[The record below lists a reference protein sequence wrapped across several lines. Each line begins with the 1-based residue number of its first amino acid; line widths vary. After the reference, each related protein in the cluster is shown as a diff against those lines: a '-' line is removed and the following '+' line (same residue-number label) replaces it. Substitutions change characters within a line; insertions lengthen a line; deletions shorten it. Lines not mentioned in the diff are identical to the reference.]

1 MKLRNS
7 ASLAAIGAALL
18 GVALLATPAQAQ
30 KYDKLVVFG
39 DSLSDNGNLALFGAA
54 PPPPY
59 SDGRFSNGDVW
70 TQQLGFG
77 ELNGFGDVS
86 GSTDFAFGGAET
98 GTQTVP
104 PGLETQFG
112 AYLADGGT
120 FDKHT
125 LVTVWAGA
133 NDIFDNLAA
142 AAASP
147 NPLGAIQLVGGTAAG
162 TDAAVAGAMSSA
174 GAGTILIPNLPQL
187 SATPEFAG
195 SPAAPL
201 VDGGQAAFNAILVT
215 SVEAQAKA
223 HPTTNFIIMDVAKA
237 GVVIHEA
244 PGLFGFTNVTTSCFN
259 GVTVCSNPNSTFYW
273 DGVHPTTAGHHLIAE
288 LAMEDIYYGNLGAPT
303 AAEAESSMRHRTQTL
318 DTAIDQLDHAK
329 FAAGAPAIGV
339 IVDHDDVQGDA
350 RDGGV
355 MPSVGDRANS
365 VRFLFDDP
373 MAESFRWGGTV
384 SATQST
390 VGAGALSFK
399 DISYAADGYAG
410 WRADG
415 GFFVNA
421 AGGFG
426 IDTFQDINRQTV
438 VAPLVNTAS
447 TTGYTA
453 GAKVQGGWYFGGDGL
468 TISPRVGVTYDHGQV
483 DGYTE
488 QGLMTAEQIANR
500 SVDAISAEATL
511 RLDAHMGDR
520 FGAYLEAGY
529 RDYVSYNADKVT
541 VSLAGNTALP
551 LSTDVGRPEGG
562 VALIDAG
569 VRGAITDHIDVQLGY
584 RGQRSGSFNSDMG
597 QLTVKWRF

>member
-7 ASLAAIGAALL
+7 ASLAAIGAALF
-18 GVALLATPAQAQ
+18 GAALMATPAQAQ
-30 KYDKLVVFG
+30 KYDKVVVFG

-77 ELNGFGDVS
+77 ELNGFGNVS

-98 GTQTVP
+98 GAQTLP

-112 AYLADGGT
+112 AYLQDGGS

-125 LVTVWAGA
+125 LVTLWAGA
-133 NDIFDNLAA
+133 NDIFDNLLP
-142 AAASP
+142 ASVSP
-147 NPLGAIQLVGGTAAG
+147 DPLGYIQNIGGTAAG
-162 TDAAVAGAMSSA
+162 TDAVVAGLMSSA

-187 SATPEFAG
+187 SATPEFSA

-201 VDGGQAAFNAILVT
+201 ADAGQEAFNAILLQQVG
-215 SVEAQAKA
+215 VEAKA
-223 HPTTNFIIMDVAKA
+223 HPTTNFIIMDVAKSNA
-237 GVVIHEA
+237 VIHEA
-244 PGLFGFTNVTTSCFN
+244 PGLFGFTNVTASCFN
-259 GVTVCSNPNSTFYW
+259 GVSVCATPNTYLYW
-273 DGVHPTTAGHHLIAE
+273 DGVHPTAAGHHLLAE
-288 LAMEDIYYGNLGAPT
+288 LAMEYIYYGNLGAPT
-303 AAEAESSMRHRTQTL
+303 SAEIESSMRHRTQTL

-329 FAAGAPAIGV
+329 FTAGAPAVGV
-339 IVDHDDVQGDA
+339 VYDHDGISGDA

-355 MPSVGDRANS
+355 MPSVNDRADS

-373 MAESFRWGGTV
+373 VSEGFRWGGQV
-384 SATQST
+384 SATRSQ
-390 VGAGALSFK
+390 VGAGMLNFR
-399 DISYAADGYAG
+399 DITYAVDGYGG

-426 IDTFQDINRQTV
+426 IDEFNDINRQTMV
-438 VAPLVNTAS
+438 GPLVNTAN

-453 GAKVQGGWYFGGDGL
+453 GAKVQTGWYFGGDGF
-468 TISPRVGVTYDHGQV
+468 TVSPRVGVTYDHGDV

-488 QGLMTAEQIANR
+488 QGLMVSETIANR
-500 SVDAISAEATL
+500 SADAISAEATI

-520 FGAYLEAGY
+520 LGAYFEAGY

-541 VSLAGNTALP
+541 VNLAGNTSLP
-551 LSTDVGRPEGG
+551 LSTDTGKPEGG

-569 VRGAITDHIDVQLGY
+569 VRAAVTDHIDVQLGY

-597 QLTVKWRF
+597 QLAVKWRF